1 MLLKVVDGETFRDIR
16 IEEGEMFLLPGEA
29 GSQFAQR
36 RSRVDWTANTPHNP
50 VRFADTIGIVI
61 EATRP
66 TESNGEPARLPL
78 ICVPSLTVV

>member
-1 MLLKVVDGETFRDIR
+1 MLLKVVDEETFRDIR

-29 GSQFAQR
+29 DEFHAAHP
-36 RSRVDWTANTPHNP
+36 RSYIDRSANTPHNP

-66 TESNGEPARLPL
+66 PDSYGESVWLPL
-78 ICVPSLTVV
+78 TLLTSG